1 MSRRRRGLTPRERG
15 RIGLNWSRVCWR
27 RFCPWKDVSRDRDAW
42 ALPGIGSTVSARVR
56 KLHSKKEPSNRRKG
70 CRVGSEDGPRDMKD
84 TLRSKLFD
92 SVEPYLTNGVTQPLR
107 YRQIIN
113 DLHTAIVGDAN
124 RRPPD
129 ISPEEELLPRTTR
142 CTLSQLRSGH

>member
-1 MSRRRRGLTPRERG
+1 
-15 RIGLNWSRVCWR
+15 
-27 RFCPWKDVSRDRDAW
+27 
-42 ALPGIGSTVSARVR
+42 
-56 KLHSKKEPSNRRKG
+56 
-70 CRVGSEDGPRDMKD
+70 MKD

-113 DLHTAIVGDAN
+113 DLHTAIVGDAIEALGLNRVIN

-142 CTLSQLRSGH
+142 CTLIQLRSGHCRLLTTYQQRISLILDDHFLTSHHSSPYRKRHCLHNHADV